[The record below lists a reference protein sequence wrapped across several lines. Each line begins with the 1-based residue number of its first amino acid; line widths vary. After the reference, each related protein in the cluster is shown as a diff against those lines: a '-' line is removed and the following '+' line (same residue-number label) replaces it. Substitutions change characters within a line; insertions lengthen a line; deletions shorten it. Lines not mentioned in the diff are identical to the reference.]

1 MIAIPRVGQ
10 EVVIHFLHGDPDQPM
25 VTGRTYHAVNR
36 AALKLPM
43 AKTQMVLRS
52 KTHKGEGYNELRFED
67 AKGREGLFL
76 RAQRDMTTQV
86 LNNRVT
92 EVGANHTETITGHQH
107 TTLTEGHRHIEVQK
121 GNDSKVVASGA
132 LSEQI
137 AKAKTINADSLHV
150 AVAASQ
156 GEASSGHQVFVADQS
171 IAFGVGK
178 SQIVLKP
185 DCIIINIGD
194 SVIQLS
200 ESGITINGKIVLIN
214 SNEMQRQELVDDI
227 KYQDYEP
234 THKEV
239 LFSLR
244 HPIAAYHIGSI
255 DKGKNNI
262 STIAHRFASSGTG
275 KYVLQYHQ
283 DNGSTE
289 GTEVNAFRHTIW
301 QAAITSTYGKEIAK
315 EAGDAHEVNP
325 NAHLSSSRLF
335 DTMAEADQSA
345 DLMNN
350 IIGRNI
356 GESNKNKNMQELSLL
371 VLDDFFKNGLY
382 VVTKNKQ
389 EKFLLEKRLIIKEK
403 YEYLKSYYD
412 ELNENGR
419 PK

>member
-1 MIAIPRVGQ
+1 
-10 EVVIHFLHGDPDQPM
+10 
-25 VTGRTYHAVNR
+25 
-36 AALKLPM
+36 
-43 AKTQMVLRS
+43 
-52 KTHKGEGYNELRFED
+52 
-67 AKGREGLFL
+67 
-76 RAQRDMTTQV
+76 
-86 LNNRVT
+86 
-92 EVGANHTETITGHQH
+92 
-107 TTLTEGHRHIEVQK
+107 
-121 GNDSKVVASGA
+121 
-132 LSEQI
+132 
-137 AKAKTINADSLHV
+137 
-150 AVAASQ
+150 
-156 GEASSGHQVFVADQS
+156 
-171 IAFGVGK
+171 
-178 SQIVLKP
+178 
-185 DCIIINIGD
+185 
-194 SVIQLS
+194 
-200 ESGITINGKIVLIN
+200 
-214 SNEMQRQELVDDI
+214 MQRQELVDDI